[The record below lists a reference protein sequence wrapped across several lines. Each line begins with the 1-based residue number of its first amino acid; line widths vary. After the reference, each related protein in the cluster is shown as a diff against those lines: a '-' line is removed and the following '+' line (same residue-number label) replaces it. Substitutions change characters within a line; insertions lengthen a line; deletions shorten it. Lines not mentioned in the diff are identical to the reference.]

1 MRHRSGKASEA
12 AGTLTGPI
20 FSGMMPPLPL
30 GIADASMFSQC
41 PYNTAATKGL
51 AGRFLNMPSPVL
63 GAMTVGTSVLLQ
75 PIGGRAVRHTSPQT
89 S

>member
-1 MRHRSGKASEA
+1 
-12 AGTLTGPI
+12 
-20 FSGMMPPLPL
+20 
-30 GIADASMFSQC
+30 MFSQC

-75 PIGGRAVRHTSPQT
+75 PIGGRAVRHTSPKT